1 MSDFSGWM
9 IVIYIAFLG
18 ACLGSFANVV
28 IFRLPAGLSVVRP
41 GSYCWSC
48 KAPIKFR
55 YNIPILG
62 WFILGGK
69 CSNCKTPYSFRYPAV
84 EMLMSALFIAAFLRF
99 GWSWTLLEALIFIFG
114 LVTVSFIDLDHMILP
129 DKFTLSGIL
138 LGLSGAALSPERS
151 FWPALYGVLLG
162 GGFLWAVA
170 YLYAI
175 VRQREGMGGGDIKLL
190 AWIGAVLGWPSVPF
204 VILVASLFGSAVGI
218 IAMFRSKQGHSHQSE
233 GDSQLKGVGSFAIP
247 FGPFLAGAA
256 LLYLLLDGERLID
269 WYLGLIQV

>member
-1 MSDFSGWM
+1 MSDFSEW
-9 IVIYIAFLG
+9 IIWIYIAFLG

-48 KAPIKFR
+48 KTPIKFR
-55 YNIPILG
+55 HNIPILG

-69 CSNCKTPYSFRYPAV
+69 CANCKTPYSFRYPAV
-84 EMLMSALFIAAFLRF
+84 EMLMSALFVAAFLRY

-138 LGLSGAALSPERS
+138 IGLSGAALNPERS

-162 GGFLWAVA
+162 GGFLWAIA
-170 YLYAI
+170 YLYAV
-175 VRQREGMGGGDIKLL
+175 VRKREGMGGGDIKLL
-190 AWIGAVLGWPSVPF
+190 AWIGAVLGWPSIPF
-204 VILVASLFGSAVGI
+204 VILVASLFGSVVGI
-218 IAMFRSKQGHSHQSE
+218 AAMFWSKQGLSPQSE
-233 GDSQLKGVGSFAIP
+233 SESETEGVGSFAIP

-256 LLYLLLDGERLID
+256 MLYLLIDGEKLID
-269 WYLGLIQV
+269 WYLGLLQV